1 MGWAAS
7 MAPRQVSA
15 WEVIGMAHRY
25 ILAVDY
31 EKCTGCHL
39 CELACSIKH
48 YGVVNPYLSRITIIT
63 KPEIQA
69 STPIFCLQCND
80 ALCARACPANAI
92 YFDEKTGAWL
102 IDYNKCIGCR
112 ECVYACPFGAI
123 SLTVKAEPIKCD
135 LCGGDPECVKVCPHG
150 AIFYGPEYE
159 VVRKLKKG
167 KSIGIV
173 YEVLEKGVEVPEG
186 NRVKEAEEAVKTLY
200 RIWEERKKLNI

>member
-1 MGWAAS
+1 
-7 MAPRQVSA
+7 
-15 WEVIGMAHRY
+15 MAHRY
-25 ILAVDY
+25 VLAVNY

-48 YGVVNPYLSRITIIT
+48 HGVVNPYLSRITVIT

-69 STPIFCLQCND
+69 SALVYCLQCND
-80 ALCARACPANAI
+80 ALCARACPVNAI
-92 YFDEKTGAWL
+92 NYDEKTGAWL
-102 IDYNKCIGCR
+102 IDYDRCIGCR

-150 AIFYGPEYE
+150 AIIYGPEYE
-159 VVRKLKKG
+159 VVRELKKG
-167 KSIGIV
+167 KAVGIV
-173 YEVLEKGVEVPEG
+173 YDVLEKGSEAPAG